1 MDTTPFKRGFPGVQA
16 ITEPEIGSFEVIP
29 QVLTL
34 NCSPAEN
41 KMRNS
46 VLTSWLPPV
55 ITAQADT
62 LLSNVGIGLHKN
74 DQWPGVLNLG
84 TLKMPNLCSYL
95 QIPIKLVRTRV

>member
-34 NCSPAEN
+34 NCSPVEN

-46 VLTSWLPPV
+46 VLISWLPP
-55 ITAQADT
+55 ITTAQADD
-62 LLSNVGIGLHKN
+62 LPSDVGIGLYKN
-74 DQWPGVLNLG
+74 GQWPRHSIWG
-84 TLKMPNLCSYL
+84 P
-95 QIPIKLVRTRV
+95 